1 MKPTFMQVG
10 TMLQETAQTREEA
23 TKRFCES
30 CDRCWKAGQCNES
43 VCPIAKMHQARLL
56 YFDAQIVAQQQPK
69 HKNFVKVREY
79 KTTPQAQKRKR
90 VKSVLNKVHQLGV
103 DYDTELALD
112 QAEVYAEDERYED
125 IVYVLNRAS
134 LKKLAKHIA
143 LIAGLVKEDK

>member
-23 TKRFCES
+23 IARFCDS
-30 CDRCWKAGQCNES
+30 CNRCWKAGQCNES

-69 HKNFVKVREY
+69 HEHFVPVREY
-79 KTTPQAQKRKR
+79 KTTPEAQIRKR
-90 VKSVLNKVHQLGV
+90 VKSLLHKIHQLNLNHQ
-103 DYDTELALD
+103 TELTLD

-134 LKKLAKHIA
+134 LKKLAKQIA
-143 LIAGLVKEDK
+143 TIAGILKEE